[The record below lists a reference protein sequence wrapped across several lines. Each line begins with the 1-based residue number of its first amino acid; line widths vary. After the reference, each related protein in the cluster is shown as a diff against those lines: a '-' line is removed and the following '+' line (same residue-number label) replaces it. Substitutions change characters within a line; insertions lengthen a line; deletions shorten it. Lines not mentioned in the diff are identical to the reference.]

1 MRVDDVWDDC
11 VTSLSVSCHEIGVGR
26 SLGVPTSGKSVLGG
40 GRGAVH
46 TVVCGV
52 RMLGKVP
59 KGEGSAHLWKDP
71 K

>member
-1 MRVDDVWDDC
+1 
-11 VTSLSVSCHEIGVGR
+11 
-26 SLGVPTSGKSVLGG
+26 VPTSDTRILGG
-40 GRGAVH
+40 GGGAVH

-71 K
+71 KERGQSVH